1 MLRKN
6 NDNKEKNKNKKVHF
20 DENQINENLKNKR
33 ARSAEKKQKND
44 NANIPHSSSNTSISS
59 RLSTAS
65 TQKKTSIE
73 DFTIIQELG
82 KGAYAKVLL
91 GKHNI
96 NNKLYAIKKINKN
109 MLNNYEK
116 QHEVHIEKQIL
127 AELRHPNIVKLNK
140 TFQDKKNL
148 YLALEYCKNKDLGY
162 LIKVLGK
169 LDFKLA
175 QFYLAEILSA
185 LIYMKKQGVYHRDLK
200 PENIGLDGDMHLKL
214 FDFATSVKT
223 NKYFDIKTMRFVTII
238 EDDIPYITQ
247 QNNNTKLEDNII
259 KVDRYNILLLNHL
272 FVGTPEYVSPEVLE
286 YNYPLIGPGV
296 DIWAFGIMI
305 YLFFTGSTPFK
316 AKTEKEIL
324 ENIKNIKY
332 SLDDTENKI
341 PDEAKDLISKILV
354 KDPRERLG
362 YNSKD
367 YSEIA
372 NHPFFKG
379 INFENL
385 EFEDVPILEFR
396 EKLEKLGYSL
406 PKTEEEKENAISK
419 DLYEEKKENENDE
432 EGESSESNDNENDN
446 NNNNN
451 GDGKRLSA
459 NNFDNLK
466 KDLKGEAVEH
476 NITNGNKI
484 EDKKEG
490 DEDIVLLESKL
501 LKKSPWLHY
510 NKRLVKLYS
519 KGHVDYYDPKTKEL
533 KGSFILNSNCRVNII
548 DEYRF
553 EIETMNRSYFF
564 KHKSKKLANEWGEK
578 INAYVASLAQKK

>member
-59 RLSTAS
+59 RLSTSS

-73 DFTIIQELG
+73 DFSIIQELG

-140 TFQDKKNL
+140 TFQDKKHL
-148 YLALEYCKNKDLGY
+148 YFALEYCKNKDLGY

-169 LDFKLA
+169 FDFKLA

-185 LIYMKKQGVYHRDLK
+185 IIYMKKQGVYHRDLK

-223 NKYFDIKTMRFVTII
+223 NKYFDIKTMRFVTIN

-324 ENIKNIKY
+324 ENIKNVKY

-385 EFEDVPILEFR
+385 EFEDVPISEYR

-419 DLYEEKKENENDE
+419 DLYEEKKENENEE

-446 NNNNN
+446 NNN

-459 NNFDNLK
+459 NNYDNLK

>member
-1 MLRKN
+1 MLKKN
-6 NDNKEKNKNKKVHF
+6 NNNKEKNKNKKVHF
-20 DENQINENLKNKR
+20 DESQINENIKNKR
-33 ARSAEKKQKND
+33 AKSVEKNKD
-44 NANIPHSSSNTSISS
+44 ISNIPHSSSKNSMSS
-59 RLSTAS
+59 RISTAS

-91 GKHNI
+91 GKHNL
-96 NNKLYAIKKINKN
+96 NNKFYAIKKINKN
-109 MLNNYEK
+109 MLNNFEK
-116 QHEVHIEKQIL
+116 QHEVHIEKQVL

-140 TFQDKKNL
+140 TFQDKKHL
-148 YLALEYCKNKDLGY
+148 YFALEYCKNKDLGH
-162 LIKVLGK
+162 LLNVLGK
-169 LDFKLA
+169 FDFKLA
-175 QFYLAEILSA
+175 QFYSAEILSA
-185 LIYMKKQGVYHRDLK
+185 LIYMNKEGVYHRDLK
-200 PENIGLDGDMHLKL
+200 PENIGLDDEMHLKL

-223 NKYFDIKTMRFVTII
+223 NKYFDIKTMRFVKLND
-238 EDDIPYITQ
+238 DDIPYITEK
-247 QNNNTKLEDNII
+247 NNDTKLAEDNNII
-259 KVDRYNILLLNHL
+259 KVDRYNILLLTHL

-296 DIWAFGIMI
+296 DIWAFGIML

-324 ENIKNIKY
+324 ENIKNLKY
-332 SLDDTENKI
+332 SFDDTENKI

-354 KDPRERLG
+354 KDPRKRIG

-367 YSEIA
+367 YSEIK
-372 NHPFFKG
+372 NHPFFNG

-385 EFEDVPILEFR
+385 EFEDVPISEFK

-406 PKTEEEKENAISK
+406 PKTEEEKQNAISK
-419 DLYEEKKENENDE
+419 DLYEEKKENDE
-432 EGESSESNDNENDN
+432 EGESSESNDNDNDENN
-446 NNNNN
+446 
-451 GDGKRLSA
+451 GKRLSA
-459 NNFDNLK
+459 NNFDDLK

-476 NITNGNKI
+476 NIINENKI
-484 EDKKEG
+484 EDKKDG
-490 DEDIVLLESKL
+490 DEDIVLLESNL

-519 KGHVDYYDPKTKEL
+519 KGHIDYYDPKTKEL
-533 KGSFILNSNCRVNII
+533 KGSFIINTNCRVNII

-553 EIETMNRSYFF
+553 EIETINRSYFF

-578 INAYVASLAQKK
+578 INEFVENLKKKSNK